1 MNVVGKNVPL
11 FFLVSSSEESRIAYL
26 ILRQLFPNSKVDRS
40 IEKPKLL
47 GQTEVRSALEM
58 LANKNELRDAISTC
72 NITLLALSCFTGSGA
87 LAVLCLVQ
95 CAYQSDTGTVPAES

>member
-47 GQTEVRSALEM
+47 GQTEERSALKM
-58 LANKNELRDAISTC
+58 FGDNNELAS
-72 NITLLALSCFTGSGA
+72 
-87 LAVLCLVQ
+87 
-95 CAYQSDTGTVPAES
+95 